1 MVETK
6 NHLPEK
12 AEVEHLLASGIF
24 DRSPGL
30 AQLLGYV
37 CNKYFEGRS
46 PEVKEYHIAVEALG
60 RPSSFDQKK
69 DSIVRVQFHR
79 LRDRLNE
86 YYQADGATHPIR
98 IEIPQGQY
106 IPQFV
111 HVEAPAA
118 LPEPVG
124 SRSNIATRVR
134 SIKSAYVW

>member
-30 AQLLGYV
+30 AQLLTYV
-37 CNKYFEGRS
+37 CNKYFEGRAA
-46 PEVKEYHIAVEALG
+46 EVKEYNIAVEALG
-60 RPSSFDQKK
+60 RPQSFDQKK

-79 LRDRLNE
+79 LRDRLHE
-86 YYQADGATHPIR
+86 YYESEGATHPVR

-106 IPQFV
+106 SPQFV
-111 HVEAPAA
+111 HVDAPSA
-118 LPEPVG
+118 LSEP
-124 SRSNIATRVR
+124 TLP
-134 SIKSAYVW
+134 